1 LTDDAGSAVRLE
13 DPSRMIDGPES
24 AVVFRAWRMISTPGS
39 MCWSAP
45 TIGGRTTDGAPP
57 VNHGNHAAGGGAA
70 RVETGKMDGS
80 EILTFLV
87 LGIATLCVLAWRGGY

>member
-1 LTDDAGSAVRLE
+1 
-13 DPSRMIDGPES
+13 MIDGPES
-24 AVVFRAWRMISTPGS
+24 AGVFRAWRMISTPAS
-39 MCWSAP
+39 MCWFVP

-57 VNHGNHAAGGGAA
+57 VNHGNHAAGGAA
-70 RVETGKMDGS
+70 RVETSKMDGS